1 MTFTKQ
7 YLYLMILLC
16 SLGSSRDLYAQEL
29 FVFSE
34 PASNMAAKGIG
45 LRLTSMPMKNDISKK
60 IDNYSNVEFMVGLS
74 KKLMLHNEIYFS
86 NIAGNSKIIGTGFYG
101 KYRLYTKD
109 AVHRHFRVAALGRV
123 TILDGIMARAPIN
136 LTAKNSGAEL
146 GMVATQLINKY
157 AFSAGVSY
165 LRGWDNGKYKFQ
177 NASLNRDALA
187 YNLALGKLVL
197 PKEYVGYDQL
207 NVNVMLEGLGQVNPV
222 TGQHIFDVAP
232 SLQFI
237 IASKMRIDA
246 GYRFRVLDD
255 YSSIYKRSFLLR
267 LEYNWFNVL

>member
-1 MTFTKQ
+1 MF
-7 YLYLMILLC
+7 C
-16 SLGSSRDLYAQEL
+16 SLGFNADLYGQEL

-45 LRLTSMPMKNDISKK
+45 LRLTSMPMKNDVSKK
-60 IDNYSNVEFMVGLS
+60 MDNYANVELMVGVS
-74 KKLMLHNEIYFS
+74 KKFMIHNEVYFS
-86 NIAGNSKIIGTGFYG
+86 NIAGNSKINGTGFYG
-101 KYRLYTKD
+101 KYRLFTND
-109 AVHRHFRVAALGRV
+109 AVHRHFRIAALGRV
-123 TILDGIMARAPIN
+123 TFLSGIEPKAPIN
-136 LTAKNSGAEL
+136 LTTKNSGAEL

-157 AFSAGVSY
+157 AFSAGISY

-177 NASLNRDALA
+177 NAHKNDQALA
-187 YNLALGKLVL
+187 YNVALGKLVL

-222 TGQHIFDVAP
+222 TGQNVFDVAP

-267 LEYNWFNVL
+267 FEYNWFNAL